1 MEGELIKNTFLNFFD
16 YIQNNKVLDKIIETN
31 SSTNS
36 HKEEFLHNIIRNGI
50 IFDEKLGE
58 FDYYLLLY
66 KGYNK

>member
-36 HKEEFLHNIIRNGI
+36 HKEEFLHNIISNGI
-50 IFDEKLGE
+50 IFDEKLGA